1 MISWK
6 VLAGFGVFVCLLLFL
21 HFHEVFISPV
31 VSTVPQILS
40 TVSCT
45 VLGRFASEVPVRVSK
60 FFNLKLYLSFGFLY

>member
-1 MISWK
+1 
-6 VLAGFGVFVCLLLFL
+6 
-21 HFHEVFISPV
+21 
-31 VSTVPQILS
+31 VPQILS